1 VGTTAATRTAVAAA
15 ADQAGA
21 TLEEEYDSYFDGLF
35 L

>member
-1 VGTTAATRTAVAAA
+1 VAAA